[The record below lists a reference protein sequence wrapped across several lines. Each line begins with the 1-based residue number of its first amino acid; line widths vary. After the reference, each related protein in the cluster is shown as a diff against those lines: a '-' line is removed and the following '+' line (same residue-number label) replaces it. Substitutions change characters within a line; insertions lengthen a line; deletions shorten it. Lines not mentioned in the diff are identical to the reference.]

1 MFEYKS
7 CRMYSNYD
15 ATFWPLRAVIDTIG
29 LTFKL
34 KRANPQSIGRL
45 GWIVGK
51 GNVQVPIYFSKE
63 SEKKNFP
70 NVLCHFNIC
79 FVKVSQHFAER
90 CLITTQYVMLV
101 PNDWKENHNFKRL
114 RHLISA
120 WHKI

>member
-15 ATFWPLRAVIDTIG
+15 ATFWPLRAVIDTIE

-63 SEKKNFP
+63 SEKKTSLTFYAI
-70 NVLCHFNIC
+70 LTFALL
-79 FVKVSQHFAER
+79 KWVS
-90 CLITTQYVMLV
+90 T
-101 PNDWKENHNFKRL
+101 L
-114 RHLISA
+114 R
-120 WHKI
+120 KDV